1 MTIFKN
7 SSVISKES
15 YFTAHHNVRCSP
27 RSGLGCGCCAYSRSV
42 VLNESRGLIFR
53 CGLIFS
59 RTHVHATSCVRFI
72 DRSCSLLGISLC
84 LLGAAGQTAFFVD
97 FTCSHPASLC
107 TPNRVTWHKAH
118 PESYCFIQN
127 SEPGAAWPNQ
137 EPRSIRHRVFIWH
150 EYLENFPKL
159 TKAF

>member
-15 YFTAHHNVRCSP
+15 YFTVHHNVRCSP
-27 RSGLGCGCCAYSRSV
+27 RSGLGCECCAYCRSAI
-42 VLNESRGLIFR
+42 LNESRGLIFR

-84 LLGAAGQTAFFVD
+84 LLGADGQTAFFVD
-97 FTCSHPASLC
+97 FTYSHPASL
-107 TPNRVTWHKAH
+107 RHSKS
-118 PESYCFIQN
+118 SYLAQGT
-127 SEPGAAWPNQ
+127 SG
-137 EPRSIRHRVFIWH
+137 
-150 EYLENFPKL
+150 KL
-159 TKAF
+159 LFYTKFRARRCLT